1 VSVALGQKSMETPDL
16 YEYQNHGKLLEL
28 ICMYMISK
36 SILLIWICVGI
47 ANVSPNYIHVYD

>member
-1 VSVALGQKSMETPDL
+1 METPDL